1 VIVRT
6 KRGFAVMDHTG
17 KRVLGVHDSREK
29 AVRQLR
35 AIEIHK
41 HSRET
46 KGK

>member
-17 KRVLGVHDSREK
+17 KRVLGVHDSRE
-29 AVRQLR
+29 
-35 AIEIHK
+35 
-41 HSRET
+41 T